1 MLKPNLCAEGSVE
14 QSSGTLPPLAGGRPQ
29 AAPRG
34 QADDSAW
41 YRAMG
46 AAVREAGMGEPALL
60 IDLDRLDANIERVR
74 QAAPAGRG
82 LRLVQKSLPSLSLLE
97 YIVPRLG
104 ARGLMTFHRPF
115 LNRYAER
122 APQHDQLLGKPM
134 PVAAVHQFYR
144 EHRPGGGFD
153 PARQLQW
160 LVDTE
165 ARLAQY
171 LALAQ
176 AQDLC
181 LQVNLEIDVGLRRGG
196 VPAPEA
202 LAPLLALVA
211 AHPRHLRWS
220 GFMAYDSHAVQAP
233 PWSSPARAVAQCNE
247 RHRAFIGW
255 ARAQHPALCHEG
267 LCFNGAGS
275 PTVTLHGSDTPLTE
289 LSMGSALVKPS
300 DFDVGSLAALK
311 PALLLAT
318 PVLKVLP
325 HLEIPFIEPLA
336 RLAGSLLPGR
346 GQSVFV
352 YGGRWMARPVWPAGM
367 RSNGLY
373 GLSSNQQL
381 MNLPA
386 SVAVAPDEVVL
397 WRPTQSEAVLLQCG
411 DLLGVRNGRV
421 VQRFAVDALG

>member
-1 MLKPNLCAEGSVE
+1 MLKPNLCAEGRVE
-14 QSSGTLPPLAGGRPQ
+14 QAPGALPPLAGGRPQ

-34 QADDSAW
+34 RADESAW

-46 AAVREAGMGEPALL
+46 TAVREAGVGEPALL

-74 QAAPAGRG
+74 QALPAGRN
-82 LRLVQKSLPSLSLLE
+82 LRLVQKSLPSLPLLE

-134 PVAAVHQFYR
+134 PVAAVQQFYR
-144 EHRPGGGFD
+144 ELRPGGGFD
-153 PARQLQW
+153 PARHLQW

-181 LQVNLEIDVGLRRGG
+181 LQVNVEIDVGLRRGG

-233 PWSSPARAVAQCNE
+233 AWSSPVRAVAQCNE
-247 RHRAFIGW
+247 RHRAFIAW
-255 ARAQHPALCHEG
+255 ARAHHPALCHEG

-275 PTVTLHGSDTPLTE
+275 PTLTLHGNDTPLTE
-289 LSMGSALVKPS
+289 LSMGSALVKPC
-300 DFDVGSLAALK
+300 DFDVASLAVLQ

-336 RLAGSLLPGR
+336 RLAGRLLPGR

-352 YGGRWMARPVWPAGM
+352 YGGRWMARPVWPAGL

-386 SVAVAPDEVVL
+386 AVAVAPDDVVL

-411 DLLGVRNGRV
+411 DLLGVRGGRV
-421 VQRFAVDALG
+421 VQRFAVDTPA